1 MDQAAGSQD
10 GMVQSESSYIESM
23 NEPAKPEM
31 VPVEEPVSDL
41 HSTEEPA
48 TDKDT
53 PIREPYRQQQEPM
66 KMRTR

>member
-1 MDQAAGSQD
+1 MDQAAGSQA
-10 GMVQSESSYIESM
+10 GMVRAKASYIESM

-48 TDKDT
+48 ADKEA
-53 PIREPYRQQQEPM
+53 PIREPYRQPPGP
-66 KMRTR
+66 